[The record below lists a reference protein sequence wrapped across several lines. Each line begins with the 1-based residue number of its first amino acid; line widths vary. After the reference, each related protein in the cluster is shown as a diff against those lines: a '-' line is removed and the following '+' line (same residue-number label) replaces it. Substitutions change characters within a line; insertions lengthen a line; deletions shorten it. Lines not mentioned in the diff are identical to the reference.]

1 MSNLN
6 QSAPAAQEPKSADF
20 VKLEPFPESGPAIL
34 TVTAYNY
41 IPNYTKVNDD
51 GSTDTFN
58 ALEFY
63 LGTVTAAGPR
73 FIKTWPSRYSI
84 HEKSSYSK
92 IYRAATGH
100 LPQAGSSPKDI
111 IGKGVQTTIE
121 NLDKVSK
128 KGTKYTA
135 SRAKDLGPVFP
146 KLRDEIVPLEKLL
159 PALTAILEAP
169 KDGKPATK
177 ADDDGSA
184 PF

>member
-1 MSNLN
+1 MSNLTE
-6 QSAPAAQEPKSADF
+6 APPARENKSTDF

-34 TVTAYNY
+34 TITAYNY
-41 IPNYTKVNDD
+41 IPAYTKVNDD
-51 GSTDTFN
+51 GSSETFP

-63 LGTVTAAGPR
+63 LGTETPSGPR

-92 IYRAATGH
+92 LYRAATGH

-111 IGKGVQTTIE
+111 VGKGVQTTIDNQE
-121 NLDKVSK
+121 KVSK

-146 KLRDEIVPLEKLL
+146 KLLPEVVPLAKLL
-159 PALTAILEAP
+159 PALTAILEA
-169 KDGKPATK
+169 KDKPAG
-177 ADDDGSA
+177 APASDESA